1 MDSADAAAPLAAWAS
16 IRGYFTPATLFLVVN
31 LVIGTIALTSRA
43 TQQRRR
49 RGQQQHYYHDDAHG
63 HGHAHGHY
71 HLQQEPPPYA
81 HQQQPAYGDHYYQPQ
96 QPLYATPPA
105 PAPLA
110 RTSSVLDRLRS
121 FGLYRFRS
129 GDFPPEYGAAAGPNH
144 AQDAFAPVEGDTTT
158 AAAAQ
163 QSEAHYTRS
172 QSEPAPAREERRPP
186 VSRMKKSGSEVRKAQ
201 VARAPAR
208 VVEAVAED
216 ASADAR
222 AEVFT
227 GSFRREPLPP
237 LQQEYNY
244 QEEYVPPP
252 LRPRAPA
259 PAPAPAP
266 LARTSS
272 VMYRLR
278 SLGLYGFLAPEQPAA
293 ASIPANDSF
302 VAPAAAEK
310 KQAPA
315 HYDRSRSEPAWEQ
328 GSNQEKKQESKQ
340 KMAKSSSETRK
351 TAAPSLAEAALAGES
366 VDARAEAFIDSFK
379 QQQARH
385 HQEEEYV
392 PPLRPAPLSRAPSVL
407 ERLRSF
413 GLSRFRSGDLG
424 PDLPAAIE
432 SAATPAADEKKKQGA
447 EHYGRSRSEPA
458 PEQGKKEP
466 RMSKS
471 SSSVVEEEEPAEAEH
486 GVDARA
492 DDFINKFRQQLQLQR
507 LNSLLNY
514 K

>member
-1 MDSADAAAPLAAWAS
+1 MDSADVAAAPFGSWAS

-49 RGQQQHYYHDDAHG
+49 REHHNYHDD
-63 HGHAHGHY
+63 GHY
-71 HLQQEPPPYA
+71 HLQEPLHP
-81 HQQQPAYGDHYYQPQ
+81 HQQPAYGDHYYPQ
-96 QPLYATPPA
+96 QQDTLYATPPA

-129 GDFPPEYGAAAGPNH
+129 GDFPPEYGAAAGANH
-144 AQDAFAPVEGDTTT
+144 AQDAFAPVEEET
-158 AAAAQ
+158 ATATQ
-163 QSEAHYTRS
+163 QAHYARS
-172 QSEPAPAREERRPP
+172 RSDPAPAREERRPAST
-186 VSRMKKSGSEVRKAQ
+186 VKKSGAEVRKAQ
-201 VARAPAR
+201 VAREPAR

-216 ASADAR
+216 DSVDAR

-227 GSFRREPLPP
+227 ASFRQEPSP
-237 LQQEYNY
+237 LQQEYHY

-252 LRPRAPA
+252 ARARA
-259 PAPAPAP
+259 LAPAPAP

-272 VMYRLR
+272 VMDRLR

-293 ASIPANDSF
+293 AAIPAS
-302 VAPAAAEK
+302 APAAAVEK
-310 KQAPA
+310 KQAQS

-328 GSNQEKKQESKQ
+328 GSNKEKKQEAKSKI
-340 KMAKSSSETRK
+340 AKSSSETRK
-351 TAAPSLAEAALAGES
+351 AAAPSRVEAALAGES
-366 VDARAEAFIDSFK
+366 VDARAEAFIDSFR
-379 QQQARH
+379 QQQAQH
-385 HQEEEYV
+385 HREDEYV
-392 PPLRPAPLSRAPSVL
+392 PPPAPAPLSRAPSVL

-413 GLSRFRSGDLG
+413 SLYRFRSGDLG
-424 PDLPAAIE
+424 PDLPAAAAE
-432 SAATPAADEKKKQGA
+432 STTPAADEKKQA
-447 EHYGRSRSEPA
+447 AAHYGRSRSEPA

-471 SSSVVEEEEPAEAEH
+471 SSVVVEEEKPTAEADQ

-514 K
+514 KEMLNRGGEQ

>member
-1 MDSADAAAPLAAWAS
+1 MDSGDAVAPLAAWAS

-31 LVIGTIALTSRA
+31 LVIGTIALTSRV

-49 RGQQQHYYHDDAHG
+49 RGQHYYHDDG
-63 HGHAHGHY
+63 HGHGHY
-71 HLQQEPPPYA
+71 HLQQEPLHS
-81 HQQQPAYGDHYYQPQ
+81 HQQQPAYGDHYYQ
-96 QPLYATPPA
+96 QPLYATP

-144 AQDAFAPVEGDTTT
+144 SQDASAPVEEE
-158 AAAAQ
+158 AAAQ
-163 QSEAHYTRS
+163 QLPEVHYARS
-172 QSEPAPAREERRPP
+172 RSEPAPAREERRPP
-186 VSRMKKSGSEVRKAQ
+186 ASRMKKSVLEVRKAQ

-216 ASADAR
+216 DSAHTR
-222 AEVFT
+222 AEGFT
-227 GSFRREPLPP
+227 GSFRREPSP

-252 LRPRAPA
+252 ARPQAPA
-259 PAPAPAP
+259 PASAPAP

-293 ASIPANDSF
+293 ASIPATDSF
-302 VAPAAAEK
+302 LAPAAAAAEK
-310 KQAPA
+310 KQAHA

-328 GSNQEKKQESKQ
+328 GSNKKEKKQEAKPR
-340 KMAKSSSETRK
+340 MAKSSSEARK
-351 TAAPSLAEAALAGES
+351 TAAPSPAEAALAGES
-366 VDARAEAFIDSFK
+366 VDARAEAFIDSFR

-385 HQEEEYV
+385 HQKEEYV
-392 PPLRPAPLSRAPSVL
+392 PPPRPAPLSRAPSVL

-424 PDLPAAIE
+424 PDLPAAAE
-432 SAATPAADEKKKQGA
+432 SAATPAADEKKQA
-447 EHYGRSRSEPA
+447 AAHYGRSRSEPA
-458 PEQGKKEP
+458 REQGKKEP

-471 SSSVVEEEEPAEAEH
+471 SSSVVEEEEPAEADH

-514 K
+514 KEMLSGGGKQ